1 MARQLLQE
9 NAEFDVAETELE
21 LDIPV
26 DPEASYT
33 LRPITTEYA
42 RSVYKQ
48 HTTKVPNR
56 RTHQMDDQVNQVAV
70 SNALLDYC
78 IVRWAGVFENG
89 AAAPCDLVHKLR
101 LPTVVQAALVERA
114 QIGGTAERRAASF
127 REPSSVV

>member
-9 NAEFDVAETELE
+9 DAEFTVAETDLE

-26 DPEASYT
+26 DPEATYT

-48 HTTKVPNR
+48 HTIKVPNR

-78 IVRWAGVFENG
+78 IVRWSGVLEQG
-89 AAAPCDLVHKLR
+89 ADAPCDLAHKLK

-127 REPSSVV
+127 RESSLVV